1 VRWKGL
7 FKLRRKKHVD
17 TPANNNNS
25 SSSEKDVQ
33 KLLEE
38 LDTQLGDIIVDIIHR
53 ATERPSIWWQ
63 WLMLILVGVG
73 AGIGI
78 GILISNMM
86 LPRQIVVP
94 PQNITIHF

>member
-1 VRWKGL
+1 L
-7 FKLRRKKHVD
+7 FKRNKRQEQSSIN
-17 TPANNNNS
+17 AN
-25 SSSEKDVQ
+25 SENDIN

-53 ATERPSIWWQ
+53 ASERPSIWWQ
-63 WLMLILVGVG
+63 WLMLILTGMG

-78 GILISNMM
+78 GILISNLT
-86 LPRQIVVP
+86 LPRQVIVP